1 MFPLSLYAL
10 LSKRAV
16 VRAAKDRKGDMSDAF
31 QTWCLAVTYRSIHY
45 QTYKT
50 QLTDGLVWF
59 SGSLTIPWALL
70 QSLTP
75 GIPGESCGEGTA
87 DVAISR
93 ICSVQTTFPAVAVRN
108 CPQFAADIAGT
119 VPLCARIRARI
130 TFISSISEE
139 IVEMILSYIIIS
151 HHILSYYHIY
161 LIIIYYHI
169 LSYIIIYHHISSYVI
184 IIISHHSSVVFHR
197 KSGNPATRQPIAS
210 VLSMPLSH

>member
-1 MFPLSLYAL
+1 MTFRWYQLKPQIHYCHYAL

-16 VRAAKDRKGDMSDAF
+16 VPAAKALSCVSSDVLLWRTTPF
-31 QTWCLAVTYRSIHY
+31 IIKHI
-45 QTYKT
+45 KT
-50 QLTDGLVWF
+50 DWWF

-108 CPQFAADIAGT
+108 CPRFAADMAGT

-139 IVEMILSYIIIS
+139 IVEMISSYIIIC
-151 HHILSYYHIY
+151 IL
-161 LIIIYYHI
+161 
-169 LSYIIIYHHISSYVI
+169 YITYC
-184 IIISHHSSVVFHR
+184 F
-197 KSGNPATRQPIAS
+197 G
-210 VLSMPLSH
+210 LFLC